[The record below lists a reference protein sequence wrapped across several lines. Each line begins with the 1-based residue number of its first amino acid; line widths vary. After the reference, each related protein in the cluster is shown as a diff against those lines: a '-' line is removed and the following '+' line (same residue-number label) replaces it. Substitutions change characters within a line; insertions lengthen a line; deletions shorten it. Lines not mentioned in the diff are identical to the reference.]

1 MTAAHGGARGAD
13 QSPSGMPRDDGD
25 ASGAG
30 LRAGRGGQGRPPHLA
45 GPPSDVFGAVIDE
58 VHGLLSE
65 EVGGV
70 VAQVRGM
77 TIGAL
82 GLPVSIG
89 ARCAIQTRRGGVLEA
104 EVVGVS
110 GGQTLLSVFGE
121 PTGVAPGDRVWCTA
135 GVPRV
140 PVGFD
145 LLGRVIDSQGR
156 ALDHRPEPKLN
167 VRYPLHRLAPA
178 AMARRQIDEPLGLG
192 VRSLD
197 GLLTAGRG
205 QRLGIFA
212 GTGVGKSV
220 LLGMLCRH
228 TQADVNVVC
237 LVGERGREVGDF
249 IRNQLGSEG
258 LARSVVVVC
267 TSDAAPALRVRACL
281 HATAIAEYFR
291 DQGRDVLLLMDSLT
305 RFAMA
310 QRQIGLAAGEPP
322 TAKGYP
328 PSVFALLP
336 RVLER
341 AGRTQQGSITGLY
354 TVLVEGDDI
363 DEPLAD
369 AVRGILD
376 GHIWLSR
383 SLANRGHYPAV
394 DVLGSISRV
403 ADDVVDAEHQRAARA
418 VRRVL
423 AVWHDIEDLVSIG
436 AYVPGA
442 NLDYDVAVQMREAI
456 AAFLQQ
462 DRHTGVTFGE
472 SSAALKALGQ
482 QIAETRERLTRNGA
496 GSPPA
501 RPARAAAR

>member
-1 MTAAHGGARGAD
+1 VTVAAPTLFDTA
-13 QSPSGMPRDDGD
+13 
-25 ASGAG
+25 
-30 LRAGRGGQGRPPHLA
+30 
-45 GPPSDVFGAVIDE
+45 IDE
-58 VHGLLSE
+58 VDGLLTE
-65 EVGGV
+65 AATGV
-70 VAQVRGM
+70 VSTVRGL
-77 TIGAL
+77 TIGAV
-82 GLPVSIG
+82 GLPVPIG
-89 ARCAIQTRRGGVLEA
+89 ARCEIHTRRTGLRLAEA
-104 EVVGVS
+104 VGL
-110 GGQTLLSVFGE
+110 QRDETLLSVFGDA
-121 PTGVAPGDRVWCTA
+121 TGVAPGDRVVCRS
-135 GVPRV
+135 GPPRV

-145 LLGRVIDSQGR
+145 LLGRVIDAEGNPADGGPPPLLNAR
-156 ALDHRPEPKLN
+156 YALDRA
-167 VRYPLHRLAPA
+167 APS
-178 AMARRQIDEPLGLG
+178 AMSRRAIDEPLGLG
-192 VRSLD
+192 VRAID

-220 LLGMLCRH
+220 LMGMICRH
-228 TQADVNVVC
+228 TQADVNVVA

-249 IRNQLGSEG
+249 IREHLGPEG

-291 DQGRDVLLLMDSLT
+291 DQGQDVLLMMDSLT

-328 PSVFALLP
+328 PSVFAMLP

-341 AGRTQQGSITGLY
+341 AGRTERGSITGLY

-383 SLANRGHYPAV
+383 SLANRGHYPAI

-403 ADDVVDAEHQRAARA
+403 AGDVTAPEHVAAVRA

-423 AVWHDIEDLVSIG
+423 ATWNDIEDLVSIG

-442 NLDYDVAVQMREAI
+442 NRDYDVAVQLRETI
-456 AAFLQQ
+456 MGYLQQ
-462 DRHTGVTFGE
+462 DRAAGITFAD
-472 SSAALKALGQ
+472 AADQVRQLGQ
-482 QIAETRERLTRNGA
+482 LVTLTRERLANESAGGGA
-496 GSPPA
+496 
-501 RPARAAAR
+501 